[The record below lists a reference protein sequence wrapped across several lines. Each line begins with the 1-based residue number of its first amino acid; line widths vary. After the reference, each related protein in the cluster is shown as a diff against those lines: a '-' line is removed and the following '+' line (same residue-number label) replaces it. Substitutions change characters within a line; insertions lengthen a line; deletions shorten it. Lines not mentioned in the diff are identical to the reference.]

1 MATIATEGTTTR
13 NGKFT
18 ITRMYD
24 TQDKRHPITYRHV
37 TIRANA
43 VELLTRP
50 DQAAMRALARRT
62 VADPKSVGKVE
73 TRSRGRRDDD
83 GRISVDL
90 TVMIHDLEKA
100 DPTVSTTNDGR
111 TRADFDS
118 LTVTI
123 DGVRRL
129 NNSRDGGPVWL
140 LASVAG
146 ARKLRTAP
154 GAQVGYVITPDLV
167 GETVTVYLDEMA
179 RVVFLDRVTA

>member
-24 TQDKRHPITYRHV
+24 TQDKRYPITYRHV

-83 GRISVDL
+83 GLISVDL
-90 TVMIHDLEKA
+90 IVMIHNPQKDT
-100 DPTVSTTNDGR
+100 TVSTTDDGR

-154 GAQVGYVITPDLV
+154 GAQVGYIITPDLV

-179 RVVFLDRVTA
+179 RVVFLDRITA